1 MSNLDLKMRARQRMP
16 VKEYE
21 SLTEVERAV
30 SDARHYFAV
39 IIGEEHMAGDGSR
52 RTHSLYQLKGP
63 EVERIRSDLYRALV
77 RNRIRY
83 EDSPDRHLAALKK
96 TAETAIVDVGQ
107 IKETSTNGERLR
119 NVAAMLEEVVAFC
132 AEAEA
137 AAAAA
142 RSAAAAELAARWPE
156 DRSRGQEIRHWGDAL
171 ALALD
176 VIENISGE
184 APGTEWWNLS
194 PGGLAELPGELEDSH
209 PEIDLGGAVASLR
222 SNDLEAAW
230 IGLLRFVGARKSGAG
245 N

>member
-142 RSAAAAELAARWPE
+142 RSAAAAEPSSRHDGPKT
-156 DRSRGQEIRHWGDAL
+156 DRGVRKFDIGA
-171 ALALD
+171 
-176 VIENISGE
+176 
-184 APGTEWWNLS
+184 TLS
-194 PGGLAELPGELEDSH
+194 PWPSTSSRTSPVRRLGPSGGT
-209 PEIDLGGAVASLR
+209 
-222 SNDLEAAW
+222 
-230 IGLLRFVGARKSGAG
+230 
-245 N
+245 